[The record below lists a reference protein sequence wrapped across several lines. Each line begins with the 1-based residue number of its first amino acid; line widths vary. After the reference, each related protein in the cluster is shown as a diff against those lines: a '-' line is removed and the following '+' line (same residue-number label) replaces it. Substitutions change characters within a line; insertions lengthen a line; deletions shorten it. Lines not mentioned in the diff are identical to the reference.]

1 MNKEKINNRIAL
13 LYSSLQFCSEHT
25 KTFTVGERICI
36 NQERFQLIYILS
48 NPEAIP
54 RPVSGIIE
62 AKIEGIV
69 RQVAQCNFKPSHKD
83 PFYNEVEINEVWQ

>member
-13 LYSSLQFCSEHT
+13 LYLSLQFCSEHT

-36 NQERFQLIYILS
+36 NQERFQLIHILS

-54 RPVSGIIE
+54 RPVSNTIE
-62 AKIEGIV
+62 AKIKEI
-69 RQVAQCNFKPSHKD
+69 AQKVTLYNFKPSNKD
-83 PFYNEVEINEVWQ
+83 PFYEEIENNV

>member
-1 MNKEKINNRIAL
+1 MNKEEINNRIAL

-36 NQERFQLIYILS
+36 NQERFQWIAILS

-54 RPVSGIIE
+54 RPVPNLIE
-62 AKIEGIV
+62 VKIKEVV
-69 RQVAQCNFKPSHKD
+69 RQITISNFKPSNKD
-83 PFYNEVEINEVWQ
+83 PFYFEIEII

>member
-36 NQERFQLIYILS
+36 NQERFQWITILS
-48 NPEAIP
+48 NPQAIP
-54 RPVSGIIE
+54 RPVPNSIE
-62 AKIEGIV
+62 VKIKEVV
-69 RQVAQCNFKPSHKD
+69 RQITLCNFKPSNKD
-83 PFYNEVEINEVWQ
+83 PFYFEIEII